1 MAATLKVRFLADT
14 LGFSKGV
21 KGANGD
27 LTGFEKAT
35 KTVSANIGKALGAIS
50 FVAVVKGLTDAAKA
64 AQEDKISSDLLANS
78 LKNNANA
85 TDAQVASVE
94 KSINAMSRQFGIADD
109 QLRPALSKLATM
121 TGDTTKAQDLLKL
134 AMDASAATGKP
145 LETVTS
151 ALGKAYQGNFG
162 ALQKLGI
169 PMLDSVQNAKDLT
182 AANKDLEKKQLDY
195 NAAVVSFGSNSK
207 EAKAALEKVAAAQDK
222 VNTIAKQGTD
232 WQKDLGNAFKGSAEK
247 AVDPM
252 KQLSIVFQEL
262 KETVGAA
269 LLPVITK
276 FAQLLMPIADKLA
289 PTLAKRIEGL
299 APIFMQLVEALL
311 PLIDQLLPP
320 LVELLTALMP
330 VLLPIIQILTDLLVP
345 IIKIVVAVFK
355 GWLAAITPI
364 WTAIGNLVKGFKDSF
379 SGIGSFFKGLING
392 WIGMVEG
399 FINFFIDGINMI
411 PKAIN
416 KIKFKVPDWVPF
428 IGGKTVGFN
437 LPTFGKV
444 KIPRLANGGVVMPR
458 PGGVLANIAEAGK
471 PEAVIPLD
479 RMGNMGGNTYH
490 IHINKASITGR
501 EIVQAIQQYQTGQG
515 RVILNG

>member
-1 MAATLKVRFLADT
+1 MAGTLNFKFVANDTGLKKGIADA
-14 LGFSKGV
+14 KG
-21 KGANGD
+21 N
-27 LTGFEKAT
+27 LTGFESAT
-35 KTVSANIGKALGAIS
+35 KNVSANIRKALGAIS

-64 AQEDKISSDLLANS
+64 AAADQIAQDKLALQLRTS
-78 LKNNANA
+78 TNAS
-85 TDAQVASVE
+85 DAQIASVE
-94 KSINAMSRQFGIADD
+94 KNILAMSRQTGIADD
-109 QLRPALSKLATM
+109 VLRPALANAARS
-121 TGDTTKAQDLLKL
+121 TGDMQRAQELLTIGL
-134 AMDASAATGKP
+134 DVAAATGKP
-145 LETVTS
+145 LETVMN
-151 ALGKAYQGNFG
+151 AL
-162 ALQKLGI
+162 
-169 PMLDSVQNAKDLT
+169 
-182 AANKDLEKKQLDY
+182 
-195 NAAVVSFGSNSK
+195 
-207 EAKAALEKVAAAQDK
+207 AKAENGNTTALY
-222 VNTIAKQGTD
+222 
-232 WQKDLGNAFKGSAEK
+232 
-247 AVDPM
+247 
-252 KQLSIVFQEL
+252 
-262 KETVGAA
+262 
-269 LLPVITK
+269 
-276 FAQLLMPIADKLA
+276 KLA
-289 PTLAKRIEGL
+289 PELKKTKGGVDDLAASVKGAAEVSANPFDKFKVSLDEAKEVIGAAFLPVLEKLIAALSPIIEKIAPVLARLIEAL
-299 APIFMQLVEALL
+299 APIFLQLVEALL
-311 PLIDQLLPP
+311 PLVEKLLPP

-355 GWLAAITPI
+355 AWLGYFTPI
-364 WTAIGNLVKGFKDSF
+364 IKGVGILVGALKTGF

-490 IHINKASITGR
+490 IHINKASITGQ
-501 EIVQAIQQYQTGQG
+501 EIVQAIQRYQTGQG